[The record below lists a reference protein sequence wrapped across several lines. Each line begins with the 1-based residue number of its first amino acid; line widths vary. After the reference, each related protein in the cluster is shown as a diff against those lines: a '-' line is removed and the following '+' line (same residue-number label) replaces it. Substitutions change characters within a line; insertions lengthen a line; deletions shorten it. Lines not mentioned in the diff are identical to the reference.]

1 MGNIS
6 SERAPG
12 LGLFGKVLAAAGGV
26 VLLVAALAFSLAL
39 FTAAVAGGLVLWGYL
54 WWKTRKLRKHL
65 REHPPGGHVIE
76 GELIRD
82 AEAGP
87 EAGARRPARRS
98 GGSGNPQEIA
108 NVAVGDEGRKSRA
121 NGSEA
126 QCRTREN

>member
-1 MGNIS
+1 MRIGNIS
-6 SERAPG
+6 SERPPA
-12 LGLFGKVLAAAGGV
+12 LGLLGKVLAAAGGV

-82 AEAGP
+82 AEAGDASSA
-87 EAGARRPARRS
+87 AGPHPRPFSRR
-98 GGSGNPQEIA
+98 
-108 NVAVGDEGRKSRA
+108 
-121 NGSEA
+121 
-126 QCRTREN
+126 